1 VLQGDAPTWGPGAR
15 VLRAPLCAA
24 SGLPHH
30 PLSPHSANHSTL
42 TAGEILAV
50 WGTLM
55 IAMIGRTQLY
65 EVAAL
70 AVFAAMVLV
79 FTSQIVPALVD

>member
-1 VLQGDAPTWGPGAR
+1 
-15 VLRAPLCAA
+15 
-24 SGLPHH
+24 
-30 PLSPHSANHSTL
+30 
-42 TAGEILAV
+42 
-50 WGTLM
+50 M
-55 IAMIGRTQLY
+55 IAMIGCTQLY